1 MQSLLRTR
9 GYTVTTSKSNHLPLF
24 MQDPEF
30 RKVFGA
36 RLKQLR
42 KDKRWSQKE
51 LAAKVDIRFQQLN
64 KYESGLNIPP
74 PEMLIALAEALQ
86 TTVDHLL
93 TGNTPQDMQL
103 HNTRLL
109 QRLQALEQFQPD
121 DQETV
126 IKLID
131 AMIAKQRMEDAVSA
145 IGT

>member
-1 MQSLLRTR
+1 
-9 GYTVTTSKSNHLPLF
+9 

-30 RKVFGA
+30 RKVFGV

-42 KDKRWSQKE
+42 KNKRWSQKE
-51 LAAKVDIRFQQLN
+51 LAAKVAIRFQQLN

-74 PEMLIALAEALQ
+74 PETLMTLAEALQ

-93 TGNTPQDMQL
+93 TGQTPQDCQL

-109 QRLQALEQFQPD
+109 KRLQELENFEPD

-131 AMIAKQRMEDAVSA
+131 AMIAKHKMEMAVQS
-145 IGT
+145 IGQ